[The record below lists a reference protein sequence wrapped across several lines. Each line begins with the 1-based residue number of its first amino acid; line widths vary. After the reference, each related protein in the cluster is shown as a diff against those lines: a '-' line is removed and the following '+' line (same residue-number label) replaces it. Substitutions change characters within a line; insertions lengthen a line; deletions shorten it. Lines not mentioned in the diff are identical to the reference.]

1 MLLALRKDVVEVP
14 PIDEDDLRERLMD
27 ECGTAM
33 FGGFPAALLDVADIE
48 SASGDE
54 LLEIAERLGVDPE
67 EC

>member
-1 MLLALRKDVVEVP
+1 MAIVREF
-14 PIDEDDLRERLMD
+14 DEEALRERLVD